1 MMHLVLGL
9 TVSNLAHEDWCLRPP
24 GANAACNERRL
35 GLSGAEGELA
45 LSACK
50 GEILRRGLTLALHRS
65 ETIDQLLASVKA
77 QGVPGDFME
86 CGTWRGGLSAA
97 ARALQL
103 RHGLG
108 ERHTVLAD
116 SFKSFPTPRASAAV
130 DNYLKMDSAVDSR
143 FNKDAEHGVH
153 HVVHS
158 LRALGLLSSK
168 VLFVEGFFNETL
180 CQLDDFL
187 PSQIAVLRVDSDMF
201 LSVLQTLCCLY
212 DRVAVGGWLIIDD
225 WGSWPAAKRAVIEF
239 LDSYGLNRTISMRAS
254 ENKGQQLGVWHQAR
268 ELAYGSPQHIGGK
281 RRGKHNTGPSYWQK
295 TEPTHVRSGRGI
307 CARDPAAVEA
317 AISRKEA
324 DPTAGRAI
332 RFIAPPGDGEGGA
345 TKKCRNMWA

>member
-1 MMHLVLGL
+1 M
-9 TVSNLAHEDWCLRPP
+9 
-24 GANAACNERRL
+24 
-35 GLSGAEGELA
+35 A

-225 WGSWPAAKRAVIEF
+225 WV
-239 LDSYGLNRTISMRAS
+239 RAS
-254 ENKGQQLGVWHQAR
+254 RSAR
-268 ELAYGSPQHIGGK
+268 PLEPHACVSRLRSGLVA
-281 RRGKHNTGPSYWQK
+281 RGKACGDRIPRLLRPQPHDQ
-295 TEPTHVRSGRGI
+295 H
-307 CARDPAAVEA
+307 ARVG
-317 AISRKEA
+317 K
-324 DPTAGRAI
+324 
-332 RFIAPPGDGEGGA
+332 
-345 TKKCRNMWA
+345 